1 MALLPGPLLMA
12 LLALGWGTR
21 VEGSEGT
28 VPLQTLHCYND
39 YTSRIVCSW
48 ADTEAAGQLINVT
61 LHRRLKGDHPQ
72 PVSCDLTKDMPWSH
86 CPSPPCVPRRCVIP
100 YQGFV
105 LADNDYYSFQPDRL
119 LHIQRTVTLAQHVQP
134 PPPRDVQI
142 YATGDQFL
150 LTWSVA
156 LGGPKMSWLSQGDLE
171 FEVVYKRL
179 HESWE
184 NASTLHSSSSQV
196 TLGPEILLPSST
208 YVARVRTRL
217 APHSGFS
224 GRPSQWSREVHWDSQ
239 PGDKAQ
245 PQNLQCVFDGAHVLS
260 CSWEV
265 RSQVTS
271 SVSFGL
277 FYRPSPDAGEEE
289 CPQVQKE
296 ELDGLYTRQSC
307 QIRVSSLRPHGQYT
321 VAVRP
326 RNEETF
332 IKSSEHIQMEAPTL
346 NVTKA
351 GGSYSLRW
359 EAKRMYYSHIENIFQ
374 VQYRK
379 DKEEWEDSKTETLKN
394 AHSMP
399 LPPLQPATTYWA
411 RVRVRPSPR
420 DSYDGIWSEWSKEQG
435 WTTER
440 VLPPWVLTLILVF
453 VTLALLLALRFCG
466 LCGYR
471 LNRKWKEKIPNP
483 SKSHLFQNGSA
494 RLWLP
499 DSMVAFAGRS
509 APRQG
514 PRAGLFPELEGLC
527 AVDHRDSEVSPLTT
541 EDPKVVCDPPS
552 GSRSTLAASDL
563 TPEQVPSPQPGPPAT
578 QGRPEDQLATF
589 DFNGPYLG
597 SPHSCSLPDLAGQ
610 RAPPQGPKP
619 ALPGSLEYLCLP
631 PGGQVQ
637 LVPLTQVTGQG
648 QAAHEE
654 VGGGPAPPASEP
666 RGQAQDPEDSPAIL
680 PTSSEG
686 PEHLVL
692 ASGYV
697 TTADLA
703 LTLSTGAS
711 SVSLAPALGLQDPCL
726 CPGLPPAGPPIT
738 PLPEKPG
745 FEGYVELPPTMG
757 APPMSLLGSPA
768 SSNPVLSPGEP
779 RADVP
784 LPSPTPEGLLVLQ
797 QVGDY
802 SFFPGLG
809 PGPFSPRSKPSS
821 PGPCPERADIERGST
836 VQKPPDQPVPQ
847 VPAIQFFKSWKQQD
861 YLSVPPWEVSGPR
874 EVC

>member
-48 ADTEAAGQLINVT
+48 ADTEAAGRLVNVT
-61 LHRRLKGDHPQ
+61 LHWRLNE
-72 PVSCDLTKDMPWSH
+72 
-86 CPSPPCVPRRCVIP
+86 RCVIP
-100 YQGFV
+100 YQGFS
-105 LADNDYYSFQPDRL
+105 LDKNGYFSFQPDRL
-119 LHIQRTVTLAQHVQP
+119 LHIQRTVTLAQQGFSLDKNGYFSFQP
-134 PPPRDVQI
+134 DR
-142 YATGDQFL
+142 L
-150 LTWSVA
+150 LHIQRTVTLAQQGVHGGSVEA
-156 LGGPKMSWLSQGDLE
+156 EKPAGSGLGADRYSYSEGDLE

-196 TLGPEILLPSST
+196 TLGPELLLPSST

-217 APHSGFS
+217 APHSSFS

-307 QIRVSSLRPHGQYT
+307 QIRVSSLRPHGQYM

-332 IKSSEHIQMEAPTL
+332 IKSSEHIQMAAPTL
-346 NVTKA
+346 SMTKD
-351 GGSYSLRW
+351 GDRYTLHW
-359 EAKRMYYSHIENIFQ
+359 EERNGRMTGPEIQ
-374 VQYRK
+374 VQHRE
-379 DKEEWEDSKTETLKN
+379 DMATWEDSKTETLKN

-411 RVRVRPSPR
+411 R
-420 DSYDGIWSEWSKEQG
+420 
-435 WTTER
+435 
-440 VLPPWVLTLILVF
+440 
-453 VTLALLLALRFCG
+453 
-466 LCGYR
+466 
-471 LNRKWKEKIPNP
+471 
-483 SKSHLFQNGSA
+483 NGSA
-494 RLWLP
+494 GLWLP
-499 DSMVAFAGRS
+499 DSMVAFVGRS
-509 APRQG
+509 APHQG
-514 PRAGLFPELEGLC
+514 PGAGLFPELEGLC

-541 EDPKVVCDPPS
+541 ADPKVVCDPPS
-552 GSRSTLAASDL
+552 GSHSTPATTELP
-563 TPEQVPSPQPGPPAT
+563 PEQPPSPQPGPPAT

-597 SPHSCSLPDLAGQ
+597 SPHSCSLPDLAG
-610 RAPPQGPKP
+610 RGPKP
-619 ALPGSLEYLCLP
+619 ALPGPLEYLCLP
-631 PGGQVQ
+631 LRGQVQ
-637 LVPLTQVTGQG
+637 LVPLAQVTGQG

-654 VGGGPAPPASEP
+654 CLPEPGTQASPFLEAGGGPAPPASEP
-666 RGQAQDPEDSPAIL
+666 RGQAQDPEVSPVVL
-680 PTSSEG
+680 PISSGG

-692 ASGYV
+692 ASGCV

-711 SVSLAPALGLQDPCL
+711 SVSLASAPGLQNPCL
-726 CPGLPPAGPPIT
+726 CPGLPPTGPPT
-738 PLPEKPG
+738 APPPEKPG
-745 FEGYVELPPTMG
+745 FEGYVDLPPTMG
-757 APPMSLLGSPA
+757 PLSTTPLGSPVPSA
-768 SSNPVLSPGEP
+768 PSSPVLSPGEP
-779 RADVP
+779 QADVA
-784 LPSPTPEGLLVLQ
+784 LLSPTPEGLLVLQ
-797 QVGDY
+797 QVEDY
-802 SFFPGLG
+802 CL
-809 PGPFSPRSKPSS
+809 PSS
-821 PGPCPERADIERGST
+821 IGACQFPSQARPSVWARGSS
-836 VQKPPDQPVPQ
+836 DE
-847 VPAIQFFKSWKQQD
+847 
-861 YLSVPPWEVSGPR
+861 LS
-874 EVC
+874 

>member
-1 MALLPGPLLMA
+1 
-12 LLALGWGTR
+12 
-21 VEGSEGT
+21 
-28 VPLQTLHCYND
+28 
-39 YTSRIVCSW
+39 
-48 ADTEAAGQLINVT
+48 
-61 LHRRLKGDHPQ
+61 
-72 PVSCDLTKDMPWSH
+72 
-86 CPSPPCVPRRCVIP
+86 
-100 YQGFV
+100 
-105 LADNDYYSFQPDRL
+105 
-119 LHIQRTVTLAQHVQP
+119 
-134 PPPRDVQI
+134 
-142 YATGDQFL
+142 
-150 LTWSVA
+150 
-156 LGGPKMSWLSQGDLE
+156 MSWLSQGDLE

-217 APHSGFS
+217 APHSSFS

-307 QIRVSSLRPHGQYT
+307 QIRVSSLRPHGQYM

-332 IKSSEHIQMEAPTL
+332 IKSSEHIQMAAPTL
-346 NVTKA
+346 SMTKD
-351 GGSYSLRW
+351 GDRYTLHW
-359 EAKRMYYSHIENIFQ
+359 EERNGRMTGPEIQ
-374 VQYRK
+374 VQHRE
-379 DKEEWEDSKTETLKN
+379 DMATWEDSKTETLKN

-399 LPPLQPATTYWA
+399 LPPLQPATTYWD

-435 WTTER
+435 WTTEW

-494 RLWLP
+494 GLWLP
-499 DSMVAFAGRS
+499 DSMVAFVGRS
-509 APRQG
+509 APHQG
-514 PRAGLFPELEGLC
+514 PGAGLFPELEGLC

-541 EDPKVVCDPPS
+541 ADPKVVCDPPS
-552 GSRSTLAASDL
+552 GSHSTPATTELP
-563 TPEQVPSPQPGPPAT
+563 PEQPPSPQPGPPAT

-597 SPHSCSLPDLAGQ
+597 PPHSCSLPDLVGQ

-619 ALPGSLEYLCLP
+619 ALPGPLEYLCLP
-631 PGGQVQ
+631 LRGQVQ
-637 LVPLTQVTGQG
+637 LVPLAQVTGQG

-654 VGGGPAPPASEP
+654 CLPEPGTQASPFLEAGGGPAPPASEP
-666 RGQAQDPEDSPAIL
+666 RGQAQDPEVSPVVL
-680 PTSSEG
+680 PISSGG

-692 ASGYV
+692 ASGCV

-711 SVSLAPALGLQDPCL
+711 SVSLASAPGLQNPCL
-726 CPGLPPAGPPIT
+726 CPGLPPTGPPT
-738 PLPEKPG
+738 APPPEKPG
-745 FEGYVELPPTMG
+745 FEGYVDLPPTMG
-757 APPMSLLGSPA
+757 PLSTTPLGSPVPSA
-768 SSNPVLSPGEP
+768 PSSPVLSPGEP
-779 RADVP
+779 QADVA
-784 LPSPTPEGLLVLQ
+784 LLSPTPEGLLVLQ
-797 QVGDY
+797 QVEDY
-802 SFFPGLG
+802 CL
-809 PGPFSPRSKPSS
+809 PSS
-821 PGPCPERADIERGST
+821 IGACQFPSQARPSVWARGSS
-836 VQKPPDQPVPQ
+836 DE
-847 VPAIQFFKSWKQQD
+847 
-861 YLSVPPWEVSGPR
+861 LS
-874 EVC
+874 

>member
-61 LHRRLKGDHPQ
+61 LHRRLKG
-72 PVSCDLTKDMPWSH
+72 
-86 CPSPPCVPRRCVIP
+86 RCVIP

-119 LHIQRTVTLAQHVQP
+119 LHIQRTVTLAQHDSGHQGQP
-134 PPPRDVQI
+134 GESRKE
-142 YATGDQFL
+142 
-150 LTWSVA
+150 VA
-156 LGGPKMSWLSQGDLE
+156 LPLRCEGCGG
-171 FEVVYKRL
+171 
-179 HESWE
+179 
-184 NASTLHSSSSQV
+184 
-196 TLGPEILLPSST
+196 
-208 YVARVRTRL
+208 
-217 APHSGFS
+217 
-224 GRPSQWSREVHWDSQ
+224 
-239 PGDKAQ
+239 AQ
-245 PQNLQCVFDGAHVLS
+245 
-260 CSWEV
+260 
-265 RSQVTS
+265 
-271 SVSFGL
+271 
-277 FYRPSPDAGEEE
+277 AGGTFL
-289 CPQVQKE
+289 KE

-411 RVRVRPSPR
+411 R
-420 DSYDGIWSEWSKEQG
+420 
-435 WTTER
+435 
-440 VLPPWVLTLILVF
+440 
-453 VTLALLLALRFCG
+453 
-466 LCGYR
+466 
-471 LNRKWKEKIPNP
+471 
-483 SKSHLFQNGSA
+483 NGSA
-494 RLWLP
+494 GLWLP
-499 DSMVAFAGRS
+499 DSMVAFVGRS
-509 APRQG
+509 APHQG
-514 PRAGLFPELEGLC
+514 PGAGLFPELEGLC

-847 VPAIQFFKSWKQQD
+847 VPAIQFF
-861 YLSVPPWEVSGPR
+861 
-874 EVC
+874 